1 MIKISF
7 MVIYLNDPPE
17 QGGVQKYTGFVLAL
31 VLVVLFVYF
40 YLKVIVERA
49 EKSDIPNIDTKK

>member
-1 MIKISF
+1 
-7 MVIYLNDPPE
+7 MVIYLNDPE
-17 QGGVQKYTGFVLAL
+17 QGGGQRYTGFVLVL

-49 EKSDIPNIDTKK
+49 EKSDIPNIDKKK